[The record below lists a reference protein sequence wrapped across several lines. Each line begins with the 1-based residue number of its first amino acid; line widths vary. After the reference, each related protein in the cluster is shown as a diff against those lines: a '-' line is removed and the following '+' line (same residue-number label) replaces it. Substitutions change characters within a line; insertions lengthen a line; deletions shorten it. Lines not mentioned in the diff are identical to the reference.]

1 MHSALRDHRVEAKRR
16 GGVVARTADYR
27 AEKRYV
33 ITESKR
39 GFNMYQDNIVLC
51 SASKYKQKFYLNED
65 FEGLPDLVKKEL
77 QIMCVLF
84 TEDVGGI
91 IILEFDADGNL
102 NIKTEAYEE
111 DILYDEIGSVLK
123 VKQLQETKK
132 DLFEQLEQYFQTF
145 F

>member
-1 MHSALRDHRVEAKRR
+1 
-16 GGVVARTADYR
+16 
-27 AEKRYV
+27 
-33 ITESKR
+33 
-39 GFNMYQDNIVLC
+39 MYQDNVVLC
-51 SASKYKQKFYLNED
+51 SASKYAQKYYLNED
-65 FEGLPDLVKKEL
+65 FEGLPEAVKQEL

-84 TEDVGGI
+84 TEDVGGV
-91 IILEFDADGNL
+91 IILEFDEDGNL

-132 DLFEQLEQYFQTF
+132 ELFEQLEQYFQAF